1 MTFIKKE
8 METDEMAQNVVV
20 LAAKS
25 GNISSISWTH
35 MVEE

>member
-8 METDEMAQNVVV
+8 METDEMAQSVAV
-20 LAAKS
+20 LAAKT